1 MNSNFTF
8 CSEVGA
14 LQAPDNENMQ
24 WVHALSIGEYDHPTH
39 GKLVFTPERI
49 RRFVDSVKSKVR
61 GIDPDIDYDHKK
73 DVAKGM
79 SAAGWVRDAEQR
91 DNGLWLLVEWTKRAA
106 QAIADKEYRYFSTE
120 FVDEWTS
127 PDGNKFTDVVL
138 GGGLTNRP
146 FLKNLEP
153 VNLSELTDTD
163 NKENTMELAELAR
176 ILGLPEDATE
186 DAVKAK
192 LSELAGSAPLDL
204 TKLSITESDGTVV
217 ITHPDVE
224 GEVTHTLSSNDP
236 DPSEQ
241 ELAQLAESNPII
253 AKMLSDNKRMQDDM
267 NELKAQARLSEVTT
281 QLSELGKDHKATLPP
296 VVQQKLAPVLVRLP
310 KQLSDE
316 ITESLKEL
324 VKVGIVSLGEKT
336 AGKPG
341 NSGDDP
347 VAKYLSEIERVKK
360 DNDKLSTR
368 EAAAVVKRENP
379 QLHFEYTDAVRMG
392 QEA

>member
-14 LQAPDNENMQ
+14 VQAPDNENMQ